1 MISSSPTTR
10 RRRRSPSAA
19 RWRPSPD
26 RATLDTSCCEVAGL
40 KKSFGSII
48 VADDLDL
55 VVAPGEAVG
64 IIGPNGAGKTTLFNL
79 IAGGSDA
86 DCRQHSFRRP
96 RPLEACRRK
105 GAAGPASAAP
115 TRSRSRS
122 RISPCSRTCSS
133 ARSMAAANRSMRS
146 RNPAARSSNGSGS
159 SKRAN
164 TLAGSLTLL
173 ERKRL
178 EMARALATAPR
189 LLLLDEIA
197 GGLTEGECLELVATI
212 RDIRQSGVA
221 ILWIEHVVH
230 ALLAV
235 IDRLVVLNFGRKIA
249 EGIAER
255 GDATARS
262 ASDLYRHRG
271 LTHAAASRPAT
282 SRLSTATS
290 RRCTA
295 STRVS
300 RRARPSPSSAPTGQ
314 GSRPF

>member
-1 MISSSPTTR
+1 M
-10 RRRRSPSAA
+10 
-19 RWRPSPD
+19 
-26 RATLDTSCCEVAGL
+26 LEVAGL

-79 IAGGSDA
+79 IAGGLTPTAGSIRFDGR
-86 DCRQHSFRRP
+86 DLLRLPPQGRCRAGIGRTHQIPQPFEN
-96 RPLEACRRK
+96 LTVFENLLVGAVYGRRK
-105 GAAGPASAAP
+105 SEREAAQSCGEILE
-115 TRSRSRS
+115 RLGL
-122 RISPCSRTCSS
+122 I
-133 ARSMAAANRSMRS
+133 
-146 RNPAARSSNGSGS
+146 
-159 SKRAN
+159 KRAN

-212 RDIRQSGVA
+212 REIRQTGVA

-249 EGIAER
+249 EGVPKEVIQLPEVHQIYIGIEA
-255 GDATARS
+255 
-262 ASDLYRHRG
+262 
-271 LTHAAASRPAT
+271 
-282 SRLSTATS
+282 
-290 RRCTA
+290 
-295 STRVS
+295 
-300 RRARPSPSSAPTGQ
+300 
-314 GSRPF
+314 

>member
-1 MISSSPTTR
+1 M
-10 RRRRSPSAA
+10 
-19 RWRPSPD
+19 
-26 RATLDTSCCEVAGL
+26 LEVAGL

-79 IAGGSDA
+79 IAGGLTPTAGSIRFDGR
-86 DCRQHSFRRP
+86 DLSKQPPQGRCRAGIGRTHQIPQPFEN
-96 RPLEACRRK
+96 LTVFENLLVGAVYGRRK
-105 GAAGPASAAP
+105 SEREVTQSCGAILERLGL
-115 TRSRSRS
+115 
-122 RISPCSRTCSS
+122 I
-133 ARSMAAANRSMRS
+133 
-146 RNPAARSSNGSGS
+146 
-159 SKRAN
+159 KRAN

-212 RDIRQSGVA
+212 REIRQTGVA

-249 EGIAER
+249 EGVPKEVIQLPQVRQIYIGIEA
-255 GDATARS
+255 
-262 ASDLYRHRG
+262 
-271 LTHAAASRPAT
+271 
-282 SRLSTATS
+282 
-290 RRCTA
+290 
-295 STRVS
+295 
-300 RRARPSPSSAPTGQ
+300 
-314 GSRPF
+314 